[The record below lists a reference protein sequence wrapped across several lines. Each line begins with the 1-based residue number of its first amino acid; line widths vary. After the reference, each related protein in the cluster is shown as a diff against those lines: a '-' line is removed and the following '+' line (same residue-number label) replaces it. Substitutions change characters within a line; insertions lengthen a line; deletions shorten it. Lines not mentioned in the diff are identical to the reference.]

1 MKLIKTLFK
10 WVLRLLLVPLTY
22 IALAFIL
29 SYIPV
34 NSIEITEDHVHSVYL
49 TTNGT
54 HADVILPKE
63 LLSPAL
69 EKDLITQE
77 TDQFYAFGW
86 GDRDFF
92 INTPTWADL
101 EVSTALKALFTP
113 TETLMHVNRHAAKES
128 DWLEVK
134 LTNEQLSQLQAEIL
148 SGFAI
153 QKGNAKTHVAGH
165 TYFGHDEFYDGS
177 GSYTCLYTCNTWLNS
192 TMKKCG
198 VKAALWTPFDFGVLH
213 WHEK

>member
-1 MKLIKTLFK
+1 MKLIKNLFK
-10 WVLRLLLVPLTY
+10 WVLRLLLIPLTY

-54 HADVILPKE
+54 HADLILPKE

-69 EKDLITQE
+69 EKDLIIQE

-101 EVSTALKALFTP
+101 KVSTALKALFTP
-113 TETLMHVNRHAAKES
+113 TETLMHVNRHSAKES

-134 LTNEQLSQLQAEIL
+134 LTNEQLTQLQAEIL

-165 TYFGHDEFYDGS
+165 TYFGHDEFYNGS